1 MGIGSWVKI
10 DSNHVCLNG
19 ENVNTGE
26 KGKELLVALYRKY
39 IKDYPKFFK
48 MDTLSR
54 LGVVACDLLM
64 GSKEIADG
72 DKENM
77 SIILFNAAGS
87 IANDSS
93 YQKTIVE
100 DNYFPSPAVFV
111 YTLPNIVTGEI
122 AIRHKIYGETSFYIT
137 KDADATQIFDIVNS
151 SLPNDGTGTCIC
163 GWLECKADDDFEA
176 TLFLLDNSNDCL
188 FNIENINRIIN
199 Y

>member
-1 MGIGSWVKI
+1 MMGIGSWVKI

-19 ENVNTGE
+19 EKMIVE
-26 KGKELLVALYRKY
+26 ERGKELLVALYRKY

-48 MDTLSR
+48 MDTLCR
-54 LGVVACDLLM
+54 LGVVASDLLIS
-64 GSKEIADG
+64 SKEIS

-93 YQKTIVE
+93 YQKTIL
-100 DNYFPSPAVFV
+100 DSNYFPSPAVFV

-122 AIRHKIYGETSFYIT
+122 AIKHKIYGETSFYIT
-137 KDADATQIFDIVNS
+137 KEADATQIFDIVNS
-151 SLPNDGTGTCIC
+151 SLPDNGASACIC
-163 GWLECKADDDFEA
+163 GWLECKADDNFEA
-176 TLFLLDNSNDCL
+176 TLFLLDNSNHCL